1 MSRVGFAGACMA
13 ATLLTLWS
21 QAPMAQG
28 LLSESSQPFDGILS
42 HDPLGPSQKFGEW
55 SPGSETK
62 SMTLESMTLERAPAS
77 QQADA
82 ARTGQ
87 SQASRRSHVDAR
99 SADARNPAFKP
110 RQTAV
115 RSFARQNDL
124 QRGGVGPGS
133 VLALAPIKP
142 ARAGP
147 LCFPSATIH
156 LQPNERDACNGGA
169 VAVKGRFEELLNE

>member
-28 LLSESSQPFDGILS
+28 LLSEGSQPFDGILS
-42 HDPLGPSQKFGEW
+42 HDPLGPSQKFGDW
-55 SPGSETK
+55 SPGSEAK
-62 SMTLESMTLERAPAS
+62 SMTLERAPAS

-82 ARTGQ
+82 ARGGQ

-99 SADARNPAFKP
+99 RADTRIPAFKP
-110 RQTAV
+110 R
-115 RSFARQNDL
+115 SFARQDDL
-124 QRGGVGPGS
+124 QRDGVGPGS

-142 ARAGP
+142 ARGRP

-169 VAVKGRFEELLNE
+169 TAVKGRFEELLNE